1 MGLGKTFV
9 GSEKL
14 WELNA
19 PYNLVICQKSKIS
32 DWIKHFKDYYSDDY
46 QVIRY
51 SQQPISTIPKDS
63 ILIVNYETAWRRP
76 ELLRLKNFTLML
88 DESSKIKNERSN
100 QSKFILKLKPDNVIL
115 LSGTPT
121 GGKYEELWS
130 QLHLLGWNIK
140 KKVFLNQ
147 YTIQEWDDVMG
158 HFKIVGY
165 QHTDR
170 LIKKL
175 HQYGAVFMKSNEVF
189 DLPKQ
194 NEIYIKC
201 KTTKDYKDF
210 VKNHYSI
217 MNDQEIVGD
226 TAATGV
232 TAAAVGKWMKKRKV
246 KDEYLWP
253 IADSLG
259 DNRFKLAVFCYQNN
273 LPTIMLE
280 LTSRYRNDDLS
291 MVVGSQT
298 EDMDSD
304 EALEKLKVELSKP
317 NPDIRIIEPRLI
329 EMLETGIQMTLATFN
344 IAKDYGV
351 PIQKALIERSYQ
363 HARS

>member
-1 MGLGKTFV
+1 MNNVNIFQ
-9 GSEKL
+9 EFY
-14 WELNA
+14 ELKIRKSLSNA
-19 PYNLVICQKSKIS
+19 DI
-32 DWIKHFKDYYSDDY
+32 
-46 QVIRY
+46 
-51 SQQPISTIPKDS
+51 
-63 ILIVNYETAWRRP
+63 A
-76 ELLRLKNFTLML
+76 
-88 DESSKIKNERSN
+88 
-100 QSKFILKLKPDNVIL
+100 
-115 LSGTPT
+115 
-121 GGKYEELWS
+121 
-130 QLHLLGWNIK
+130 
-140 KKVFLNQ
+140 
-147 YTIQEWDDVMG
+147 
-158 HFKIVGY
+158 
-165 QHTDR
+165 
-170 LIKKL
+170 
-175 HQYGAVFMKSNEVF
+175 
-189 DLPKQ
+189 
-194 NEIYIKC
+194 
-201 KTTKDYKDF
+201 
-210 VKNHYSI
+210 
-217 MNDQEIVGD
+217 
-226 TAATGV
+226 AATGRSV
-232 TAAAVGKWMKKRKV
+232 VIVGKWIAKRQI

>member
-1 MGLGKTFV
+1 MNDVNIFQ
-9 GSEKL
+9 EF
-14 WELNA
+14 LN
-19 PYNLVICQKSKIS
+19 LEI
-32 DWIKHFKDYYSDDY
+32 
-46 QVIRY
+46 
-51 SQQPISTIPKDS
+51 
-63 ILIVNYETAWRRP
+63 
-76 ELLRLKNFTLML
+76 
-88 DESSKIKNERSN
+88 RSN
-100 QSKFILKLKPDNVIL
+100 IKDPDI
-115 LSGTPT
+115 
-121 GGKYEELWS
+121 
-130 QLHLLGWNIK
+130 
-140 KKVFLNQ
+140 
-147 YTIQEWDDVMG
+147 
-158 HFKIVGY
+158 
-165 QHTDR
+165 
-170 LIKKL
+170 
-175 HQYGAVFMKSNEVF
+175 A
-189 DLPKQ
+189 
-194 NEIYIKC
+194 
-201 KTTKDYKDF
+201 
-210 VKNHYSI
+210 
-217 MNDQEIVGD
+217 
-226 TAATGV
+226 AATGV

-351 PIQKALIERSYQ
+351 PIQKALIERSYH